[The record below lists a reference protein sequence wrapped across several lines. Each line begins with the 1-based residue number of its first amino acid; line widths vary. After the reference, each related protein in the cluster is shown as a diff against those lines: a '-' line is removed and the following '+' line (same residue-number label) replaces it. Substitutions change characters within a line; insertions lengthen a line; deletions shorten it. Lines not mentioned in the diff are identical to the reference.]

1 MKIVSLVP
9 SITELLYTLGLETA
23 VVGITKF
30 CVHPEHWFR
39 TKTRIGGT
47 KDLHL
52 ERIIA
57 LQPDLIIAN
66 REENVKEQ
74 VEVLQQL
81 FPVLVTDVN
90 GYQEALEM
98 IRTIGTATQ
107 RSHEA
112 AALISAIE
120 RAFEHLDSPVQK
132 TAVYFIWKD
141 PWMTVGGDTFISDMM
156 ARAGF
161 INLYASRNRYPVIN
175 PDTLK
180 ILRPAYLLLSSE
192 PYPFKE
198 KHKAE
203 LQHLLPGT
211 TIMLVDGELFSW
223 YGSRM
228 LQAPAYFKQLRA
240 KG

>member
-9 SITELLYTLGLETA
+9 SITALLYTLDLETA

-39 TKTRIGGT
+39 TKTRVGGT
-47 KDLHL
+47 KDLHI
-52 ERIIA
+52 EKIAA
-57 LQPDLIIAN
+57 LQPGLIIAN
-66 REENVKEQ
+66 KEENVKEQ
-74 VEVLQQL
+74 VEALQQR

-90 GYQEALEM
+90 SYGTSLEM

-107 RSHEA
+107 RRNEA
-112 AALISAIE
+112 AVLITAIE
-120 RAFEHLDSPVQK
+120 KAFGQLDSPVQK
-132 TAVYFIWKD
+132 TAVYFIWND

-161 INLYASRNRYPVIN
+161 LNLYASHSRYPVIN
-175 PDTLK
+175 PEALK
-180 ILRPAYLLLSSE
+180 ALQPEYLLLSSE

-198 KHKAE
+198 KHKAA
-203 LQHLLPGT
+203 LQQLLPDT
-211 TIMLVDGELFSW
+211 TILLVDGELFSW

-228 LQAPAYFKQLRA
+228 LQAPAYFKKLRA
-240 KG
+240 NG